1 MKWLVLNTAT
11 PLPEIILSGYIDA
24 ECKVNYGDFKAAIDT
39 LKANGV
45 TQCKL
50 IINSGGGD
58 MIEGLAIYDAA
69 KESGIDFKTQ
79 VVGMAA
85 SMASILMFMGT
96 EKPTISKHA
105 RVMLHRPKSYAY
117 GESDAL
123 VDRATQMNNLEATI
137 KGILKSQTGKTEA
150 EVAVW
155 FVPGKETWFSAEE
168 ALAAGLVSE
177 IVADASAAPALPEPD
192 SNMDEQSMWNKVYNQ
207 IDNKNN
213 FNMKYT
219 VDFKNR
225 IGLKED
231 ATDAEVEAKLTQ
243 IQNRAAKAD
252 ELEASQKADLKAKAK
267 KLIDNAITNGVAT
280 EAERVELEAQAEANY
295 DFVEKMLNKAK
306 KPELPLNGIQ
316 NSAGGQG
323 AADPAD
329 RSKWNLDEW
338 AKNDFEGLA
347 KLQIENK
354 EEYTKV
360 CKRSGVT
367 PTFA

>member
-11 PLPEIILSGYIDA
+11 PIPEIILSGYIDA
-24 ECKVNYGDFKAAIDT
+24 DCKVNYGDFKAAVDT

-45 TQCKL
+45 TKCKL

-69 KESGIDFKTQ
+69 RESGIDFDIQ
-79 VVGMAA
+79 IVGMAA
-85 SMASILMFMGT
+85 SMASILIYMGT
-96 EKPTISKHA
+96 EKPAISRHA
-105 RVMLHRPKSYAY
+105 RIMLHRPKSYAF

-123 VDRATQMNNLEATI
+123 VDRATQMDNLENTV
-137 KGILKSQTGKTEA
+137 KGILVTRTGKTQA
-150 EVAVW
+150 EVDVW

-168 ALAAGLVSE
+168 ALANGLVRE
-177 IVADASAAPALPEPD
+177 IVADASAAPALPEPEE
-192 SNMDEQSMWNKVYNQ
+192 SMDEQSMWNKVYNQ

-280 EAERVELEAQAEANY
+280 EAERAELEAQAEANY
-295 DFVEKMLNKAK
+295 DFVEKMLNKAN
-306 KPELPLNGIQ
+306 KPVLPLNGIT
-316 NSAGGQG
+316 NAVVTEG
-323 AADPAD
+323 AADEND
-329 RSKWNLDEW
+329 RSKWNLDQW
-338 AKNDFEGLA
+338 AKNDFEGLT

-367 PTFA
+367 PTFG